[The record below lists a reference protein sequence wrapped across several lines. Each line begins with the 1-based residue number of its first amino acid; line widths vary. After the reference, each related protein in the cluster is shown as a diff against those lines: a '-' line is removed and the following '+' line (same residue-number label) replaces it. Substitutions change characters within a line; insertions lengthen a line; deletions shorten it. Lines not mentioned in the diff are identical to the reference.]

1 MFSTTRR
8 GAPWK
13 RSSPALTV
21 RPNPV
26 PVTNQ
31 EPTSFELSWS
41 GLVPNS
47 RYLGYLDYEG
57 ALSPTV
63 VKIRS

>member
-1 MFSTTRR
+1 M
-8 GAPWK
+8 
-13 RSSPALTV
+13 V

-41 GLVPNS
+41 GLVPNG